1 MSLTYH
7 EITDFSAVVC
17 TVCGEFNLAE
27 ELCFNCKGTLECVNC
42 CGCEELEEGES
53 NE

>member
-7 EITDFSAVVC
+7 EVRDFSAVAC

-42 CGCEELEEGES
+42 CGCEVLEEGES
-53 NE
+53 DE